1 MPRSVGNPFSP
12 LTPKHGFPSHTYKTK
27 GAPLPSARTCGMIF
41 CLLSI
46 IKTGNSD
53 LAFPV
58 ISAKFLRWH
67 YPNQVYGSKFDYFL
81 SARSTSSPLFNYKQK
96 QEASAGMP
104 PVKNPCETTSYGGIT
119 RIRLKGRSLIT
130 SSQPASQAP
139 RIFRCKQK
147 QEKPCGSSCKNHV

>member
-27 GAPLPSARTCGMIF
+27 GAPLPSARTCGMLF

-53 LAFPV
+53 LDVSRNFCKVPPLALSKSG
-58 ISAKFLRWH
+58 ISGRRAHL
-67 YPNQVYGSKFDYFL
+67 PLSL
-81 SARSTSSPLFNYKQK
+81 SASSPLFNYKQK

-119 RIRLKGRSLIT
+119 RIRLKGRSSIT

-139 RIFRCKQK
+139 LYLFVGHIIHR
-147 QEKPCGSSCKNHV
+147 GSILCNW

>member
-12 LTPKHGFPSHTYKTK
+12 LTPKHGFPSHIYKTK
-27 GAPLPSARTCGMIF
+27 GAPLPSARTCGMFF

-58 ISAKFLRWH
+58 ISAKSLRWH
-67 YPNQVYGSKFDYFL
+67 YPNQVSSGRRAHLPLSL
-81 SARSTSSPLFNYKQK
+81 SASSPLFNYKQK

-119 RIRLKGRSLIT
+119 RIRLKGRSSST

-139 RIFRCKQK
+139 LYLFVGHIIHRC
-147 QEKPCGSSCKNHV
+147 PILRNW